1 MIVQIYSLTHPD
13 DVRACVDLGVDHLGF
28 AVGKQ
33 GVPAEVTFEQTR
45 ELFALIPPRVKKL
58 ALTVWTDPKRI
69 IDMVHQVRPDILHIS
84 AETDAVD
91 VAAMKQIRT
100 GIGPNV
106 QIMKAIEVA
115 DRSAID
121 AARRYEAVA
130 DYLLLDTKAVD
141 IPGVG
146 ASGKT
151 HDWNISRE
159 LVEAVRIPVI
169 LAGGLSPDNVAEAI
183 RQVRP
188 AGVDSYTK
196 TSRTAERKDLGLV
209 TRFVQNARN
218 AFEE

>member
-33 GVPAEVTFEQTR
+33 GVPAEVTFQQAR

-58 ALTVWTDPKRI
+58 ALTVWTDPERI

-84 AETDAVD
+84 ADTDAVD
-91 VAAMKQIRT
+91 VAAMKKIRA
-100 GIGPNV
+100 GIGPEV
-106 QIMKAIEVA
+106 RIMKAIEVA

-121 AARRYEAVA
+121 AARRYEAVS
-130 DYLLLDTKAVD
+130 DYLLLDTKTAE

-159 LVEAVRIPVI
+159 LVQSVRKPVI

-183 RQVRP
+183 RLVRP
-188 AGVDSYTK
+188 AGVDTYTK
-196 TSRTAERKDLGLV
+196 TSRSAERKDMALV
-209 TRFVQNARN
+209 ARFAQNARD
-218 AFEE
+218 ALKE